1 MNKDDK
7 NSDDSMDIDENSDE
21 SMDIDYTINDIMDT
35 DININ
40 INTVESEIRIGLVKD
55 RDNFFIFFFIKNI
68 YFTTFF
74 EKFKYLRNKC
84 FNINDNYAAEK
95 SIMSLYYISEKKMDF
110 NLFSTKD
117 NIFYWSNFL
126 KQPLE
131 NTLEYKSIFGNTPLA
146 NIINSISFT
155 FTINQHDNLIE
166 IFDVC
171 SQYPKAKQPISG
183 KSLTELSFRYS
194 LLFICLLRDNTSSN
208 IIFNLGVEFEN
219 PNYEAAV
226 KLYLKCTFTNPIIS
240 TDLFKTTNSKPFVK
254 LKTDCDILYR
264 ENLSI
269 LKSGDIELL
278 SRIDIIETDFEKAKM
293 LKQVYFAKVYYPY
306 IIKIIITRKLDNY
319 MKSLLTKGVET
330 AGSFMLKKISSD
342 NSYYLE
348 YVCDSESIGT
358 INTVELKYDTP
369 IFMHVH
375 DYASISA
382 ATSLHAWPSAP
393 DWHSTF
399 KRIVSFCLNYN
410 SMSLMCVYSPEG
422 YYFLQPTESLF
433 DFIKKGDIIIGGFIY
448 LSILFMFS
456 EMDDFRTETI
466 TDITKNAVYFYMN
479 VINMINIEFLIK
491 RTKIFIQNLY
501 TDIINGKDTLY
512 IAFNTINDQVN
523 NFLNSYTY
531 NSKYKY
537 DIFNLYKFGKN
548 KKKLILFLKNFI
560 KKDGGDYFKYIRNIN
575 NKTKPLLICNFVDEL
590 NINNLKNDTYFFYYN
605 STNLEPIQDTNKIN
619 LNTNLSYFESDSCY
633 INGKFNNDIIIN

>member
-306 IIKIIITRKLDNY
+306 IIKIII
-319 MKSLLTKGVET
+319 V
-330 AGSFMLKKISSD
+330 
-342 NSYYLE
+342 
-348 YVCDSESIGT
+348 
-358 INTVELKYDTP
+358 
-369 IFMHVH
+369 
-375 DYASISA
+375 
-382 ATSLHAWPSAP
+382 
-393 DWHSTF
+393 
-399 KRIVSFCLNYN
+399 
-410 SMSLMCVYSPEG
+410 
-422 YYFLQPTESLF
+422 LF
-433 DFIKKGDIIIGGFIY
+433 F
-448 LSILFMFS
+448 
-456 EMDDFRTETI
+456 
-466 TDITKNAVYFYMN
+466 N
-479 VINMINIEFLIK
+479 NIE
-491 RTKIFIQNLY
+491 
-501 TDIINGKDTLY
+501 
-512 IAFNTINDQVN
+512 
-523 NFLNSYTY
+523 
-531 NSKYKY
+531 
-537 DIFNLYKFGKN
+537 
-548 KKKLILFLKNFI
+548 
-560 KKDGGDYFKYIRNIN
+560 
-575 NKTKPLLICNFVDEL
+575 
-590 NINNLKNDTYFFYYN
+590 YFFYIFCFKYHMMTN
-605 STNLEPIQDTNKIN
+605 SRFISNLFYK
-619 LNTNLSYFESDSCY
+619 
-633 INGKFNNDIIIN
+633 III